1 MPGHIKLVKGAVDPD
16 PTEYLLPNM
25 DMKKADQNKPYDP
38 KKSVW
43 VADPKTGGYREGLL
57 ETGDIVQI
65 GAEGA
70 DVAQKMTV
78 AVGHEKFT
86 FKMGEIGRVNPPK
99 FEKCEDMVNLTF
111 LNDASVFWNLKTRYQ
126 AKMIHTY
133 SGLFVVVVNPYKR
146 YPIYTHRVC
155 KIYLGKRRNEVP
167 PHLWAIAEC
176 AYRNMLQNK
185 KDNAMLITG
194 ESGAGKT
201 ENTKKVITYLAMV
214 AAGGGKKQE
223 KKVSL
228 EDQIVATN
236 PILESYGNAKTARN
250 DNSSRFGKFIRIH
263 FTASGKLAGCDIVSY
278 LLEKSRITE
287 QQEVERSYHI
297 FYQLIQPYGDGICE
311 GGLREKCRLSSDIYD
326 YIYVSQGKT
335 KVDSIDDNEELE
347 YTEDAFNVLGFSEQE
362 KFDCYMLTAGV
373 MTCGGIEF
381 KTKGRDDQAEC
392 EQIGPETFPG
402 KAAGAFCVDAFQ
414 MIKAFCKPR
423 IKVGTEWVI
432 KGQTCEQ
439 STMAVGGIA
448 RAIFD
453 RVFRWL
459 IEKCNNTLIDATLK
473 KANFCAVLDIAGF
486 EIFEYNGFEQ
496 ISINFVNEKLQQFFN
511 HHMFVV
517 EQEEYV
523 KEGIDWEMVDFGM
536 DLAAAIIMFEKPMGI
551 WAILEEES
559 LFPKATDKSFEEKL
573 KASLGK
579 LPVFLKPQ
587 SKTDK
592 NAHFAIS
599 HYAGIVSYN
608 VTGWLEK
615 NKDPVND
622 SVVEIFKSTSTCEL
636 LVHLWLDHPGQPTTA
651 PKEEGKKKKKTGGK
665 TVSSVYLVSLIELMT
680 TLHNCEP
687 HFVRCLVPNTHK
699 KPGEVEPPL
708 IMHQLTCNGVL
719 EGIRICMRGFP
730 NRMLYPDF
738 KMRYAILGATEINS
752 SSDNKVATYALMDK
766 ISFPRERYRLGHTLV
781 FFRAGALAFLEEC
794 RDDIVIRLVRYLQG
808 EVLKRIRGKVFQK
821 KSDQRELMKVCQRQ
835 FRRYIA
841 LREWGWFVIIQK
853 TRPLVGRS
861 DPNEEL
867 AELERKAAAT
877 YGVYKEKCDTKVRLL
892 EENVVIEEEKKALLK
907 EIEASQGDLGQYHA
921 RQAKCAE
928 EKAQLE
934 TALAD
939 AQNKLANTEKMRIQA
954 TADKK
959 ALEGETVS
967 VKKDIADMEMAISKL
982 EQEKNSRDHTI
993 KGLND
998 EIANQDEI
1006 INKLN
1011 KEKKHISDNNAK
1023 SSEDLQ
1029 GASDKVEHLMKVKTK
1044 LESTLDELESS
1055 VEKEK
1060 RSRTVVEKERRK
1072 VEGELKM
1079 AQETVAEIE
1088 RTKKELEA
1096 TIMRKDSE
1104 LNGLSSKLDEEQGSV
1119 SKIQKG
1125 IKELQCRVEEM
1136 EEELEAE
1143 RQARAK
1149 AERQRSDLAREMESL
1164 GERLNE
1170 ASGATAAQVEL
1181 NKKRESEVGKLR
1193 KDLEECKIQHDATLM
1208 SLKKKQ
1214 ADSITEMSDQ
1224 MDQLNKLK
1232 AKVAKDCGQ
1241 ISNEIGDVRAAT
1253 DEVAR
1258 SKASA
1263 EKSHRALLA
1272 NLNDITKRVE
1282 EANLV
1287 LGDFESSKR
1296 RITAENADLLRQ
1308 VQELNANA
1316 SLMVKTKSALIAALD
1331 EQKMIADNVAK
1342 ERVSLL
1348 GKYRNLE
1355 HASDGLRDN
1364 YDEEVAS
1371 KENLARQLHKA
1382 LGDADMWK
1390 QKYEI
1395 DGMAKAEELEMGN
1408 LKLQARLSEGQGVTE
1423 QLSLKLAQLEKAKA
1437 KIAADAADMA
1447 QQLDQAQILNA
1458 AMEKKAKQFDRIVAE
1473 WKAKV
1478 DGLVMDL
1485 DVAQMETRNISSDLF
1500 KVKSAYDESILQLEE
1515 VRRENK
1521 MLSNE
1526 IKDIMDQISEGG
1538 RSIHEIDKIRKRLE
1552 AEKMELEAALS
1563 EAEGALEQEENKV
1576 LRASLELTQV
1586 RQEIERR
1593 IAQKEDEFAATMKNF
1608 AKAIEGMQM
1617 ALESETKGK
1626 VEALR
1631 MKKKLDTDVI
1641 DLGVALEHA
1650 NAANA
1655 ESQRNIKL
1663 IQGNIRAVQAKFEEE
1678 TRAKAVAQDNLL
1690 AADRRANSNQNAL
1703 EEARTLLEQADRN
1716 RRMIE
1721 AELADTNE
1729 TLSDLTCQNQAITGA
1744 KLKCEQEMSSMSHD
1758 LDEMVSEAAMSEDKA
1773 QRAMVDAARLA
1784 DELRSEQDI
1793 AMSLER
1799 DKKLLEAQV
1808 KDAANRVDEAE
1819 QNALKGGKKAIA
1831 KMETRTREL
1840 ESELDAETR
1849 RCTDAQ
1855 KNLRKSE
1862 RHIKELS
1869 YQQDEDRKNHERMQA
1884 LIDQLQGKIRSYK
1897 KQIEEAEEIA
1907 ALNLAKYRQVMSNQ
1921 AGSSERADLN
1931 EQVLAKSRARARSAS
1946 IGPL

>member
-1 MPGHIKLVKGAVDPD
+1 MA
-16 PTEYLLPNM
+16 
-25 DMKKADQNKPYDP
+25 
-38 KKSVW
+38 
-43 VADPKTGGYREGLL
+43 
-57 ETGDIVQI
+57 
-65 GAEGA
+65 
-70 DVAQKMTV
+70 
-78 AVGHEKFT
+78 
-86 FKMGEIGRVNPPK
+86 
-99 FEKCEDMVNLTF
+99 NLTY
-111 LNDASVFWNLKTRYQ
+111 LNDASVFHNLEVRYK
-126 AKMIHTY
+126 AKLIYTY
-133 SGLFVVVVNPYKR
+133 SGLFCIVVNPYKR
-146 YPIYTHRVC
+146 YPIYTARVV
-155 KIYLGKRRNEVP
+155 KMYLGKRRNEVP
-167 PHLWAIAEC
+167 PHLWAITET
-176 AYRNMLQNK
+176 AYRNMLANVKNQS
-185 KDNAMLITG
+185 MLITG

-201 ENTKKVITYLAMV
+201 ENTKKVIAYLAQV
-214 AAGGGKKQE
+214 AASGKKAA

-236 PILESYGNAKTARN
+236 PILESYGNAKTSRN

-263 FTASGKLAGCDIVSY
+263 FTASGKLVGCDIVSY

-297 FYQLIQPYGDGICE
+297 FYQLIQPYGDGICD
-311 GGLREKCRLSSDIYD
+311 GGLREKCRLSNDIYD

-347 YTEDAFNVLGFSEQE
+347 YTEDAFNVLGFSAQE

-373 MTCGGIEF
+373 MSCGGIEF

-392 EQIGPETFPG
+392 EDVSIESFPG
-402 KAAGAFCVDAFQ
+402 KAAMTFGINPAA

-423 IKVGTEWVI
+423 IKVGTEWVT

-439 STMAVGGIA
+439 ATGAVGGIA

-453 RVFRWL
+453 RLFKWL
-459 IEKCNNTLIDATLK
+459 IIKCNDTLIDATLK

-615 NKDPVND
+615 NKDPVNET
-622 SVVEIFKSTSTCEL
+622 VVELFKSTSKCQL
-636 LVHLWLDHPGQPTTA
+636 LVHLWLDHPGQPTTS

-687 HFVRCLVPNTHK
+687 HFVRCLVPNNHK
-699 KPGEVEPPL
+699 KPGDVEPPL

-730 NRMLYPDF
+730 NRMLYPDY
-738 KMRYAILGATEINS
+738 KSRYACLGQAEIAS
-752 SSDNKVATYALMDK
+752 SSDNKTAVYALMDK
-766 ISFPRERYRLGHTLV
+766 INFDRERYRLGHTLV

-821 KSDQRELMKVCQRQ
+821 KSDQRELIKVCQRQ

-1029 GASDKVEHLMKVKTK
+1029 GASDKVEHLTKVKTK

-1060 RSRTVVEKERRK
+1060 RSRTMMKKERRK

-1096 TIMRKDSE
+1096 TIMRKDAG

-1181 NKKRESEVGKLR
+1181 NKKRESEVNKLR
-1193 KDLEECKIQHDATLM
+1193 KDLEECNIQHEAILA

-1214 ADSITEMSDQ
+1214 ADSVSEMSEQ
-1224 MDQLNKLK
+1224 MDQLNKMK
-1232 AKVAKDCGQ
+1232 SKITQDSNK
-1241 ISNEIGDVRAAT
+1241 IMNEISDVRAAT

-1258 SKASA
+1258 SKAGA
-1263 EKSHRALLA
+1263 EKSHGQLLTKLNDMTKKIDET
-1272 NLNDITKRVE
+1272 NLN
-1282 EANLV
+1282 
-1287 LGDFESSKR
+1287 LGDYENSKR
-1296 RITAENADLLRQ
+1296 RTTAENAELLRQ
-1308 VQELNANA
+1308 LQELSANA
-1316 SLMVKTKSALIAALD
+1316 SLMVKTKSALVSALD
-1331 EQKMIADNVAK
+1331 EQKAIADSVASD
-1342 ERVSLL
+1342 RVNLL
-1348 GKYRNLE
+1348 GKFRNME
-1355 HASDGLRDN
+1355 HAADGLKEN
-1364 YDEEVAS
+1364 YDEEVGA
-1371 KENLARQLHKA
+1371 KENLARQLNKA
-1382 LGDADMWK
+1382 LGDADMWR

-1395 DGMAKAEELEMGN
+1395 DGMSKAEELEMGK
-1408 LKLQARLSEGQGVTE
+1408 LKLQARLSESQALIE
-1423 QLSLKLAQLEKAKA
+1423 QLSLKLQQIEKAKTKA
-1437 KIAADAADMA
+1437 AADAQEMMV
-1447 QQLDQAQILNA
+1447 QLDQAQILNA
-1458 AMEKKAKQFDRIVAE
+1458 AMEKKAKQFDRIVGE
-1473 WKAKV
+1473 WKSKV
-1478 DGLVMDL
+1478 DSLGMDL
-1485 DVAQMETRNISSDLF
+1485 DNAQKETRNVSSELF
-1500 KVKSAYDESILQLEE
+1500 KVKSAYEESIIQLEE

-1526 IKDIMDQISEGG
+1526 IKDIMDQITEGG

-1626 VEALR
+1626 AEAQR
-1631 MKKKLDTDVI
+1631 MKKKLESDVME
-1641 DLGVALEHA
+1641 LETGLDHA
-1650 NAANA
+1650 NAANV
-1655 ESQRNIKL
+1655 ESQKTIKD
-1663 IQGNIRAVQAKFEEE
+1663 V
-1678 TRAKAVAQDNLL
+1678 
-1690 AADRRANSNQNAL
+1690 
-1703 EEARTLLEQADRN
+1703 
-1716 RRMIE
+1716 
-1721 AELADTNE
+1721 
-1729 TLSDLTCQNQAITGA
+1729 
-1744 KLKCEQEMSSMSHD
+1744 
-1758 LDEMVSEAAMSEDKA
+1758 
-1773 QRAMVDAARLA
+1773 
-1784 DELRSEQDI
+1784 
-1793 AMSLER
+1793 
-1799 DKKLLEAQV
+1799 
-1808 KDAANRVDEAE
+1808 
-1819 QNALKGGKKAIA
+1819 
-1831 KMETRTREL
+1831 
-1840 ESELDAETR
+1840 
-1849 RCTDAQ
+1849 
-1855 KNLRKSE
+1855 LRK
-1862 RHIKELS
+1862 RVGLS
-1869 YQQDEDRKNHERMQA
+1869 LLLRTIFFLQIVDVMQI
-1884 LIDQLQGKIRSYK
+1884 LTLWK
-1897 KQIEEAEEIA
+1897 
-1907 ALNLAKYRQVMSNQ
+1907 
-1921 AGSSERADLN
+1921 
-1931 EQVLAKSRARARSAS
+1931 
-1946 IGPL
+1946 